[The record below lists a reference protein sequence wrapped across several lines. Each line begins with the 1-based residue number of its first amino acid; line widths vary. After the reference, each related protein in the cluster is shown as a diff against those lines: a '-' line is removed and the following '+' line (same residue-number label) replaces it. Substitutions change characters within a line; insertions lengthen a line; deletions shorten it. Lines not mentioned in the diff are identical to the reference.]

1 MPPRIM
7 MADVALPYR
16 RLDATPTPEDAY
28 GPLLWLAALVVFC
41 CGGCLAKCLCSPRLT
56 EEDRHIAAEARRREH
71 DAEGRN
77 KGEMTTPVG

>member
-1 MPPRIM
+1 M
-7 MADVALPYR
+7 
-16 RLDATPTPEDAY
+16 
-28 GPLLWLAALVVFC
+28 AALVVFC